1 MYQETTWNRERRGMG
16 LGPVAGLR
24 LYLGYTIS
32 VSAETSV
39 EAMFYGRKT
48 NISRIS
54 PETTSTFRSNNY
66 FDTSIQPL
74 NWLSLN
80 VLF

>member
-1 MYQETTWNRERRGMG
+1 MG

-24 LYLGYTIS
+24 LYLGYAIS

-48 NISRIS
+48 NISRVS
-54 PETTSTFRSNNY
+54 PETNSTFRQNNY
-66 FDTSIQPL
+66 WDTTFQPL